1 MLLPSGV
8 LRLPFRRGAPGR
20 TRLCTTLAALVVVC
34 TALIS
39 AVPASAAPAA
49 AGKVR
54 FVKNANRSFDRYT
67 LAPSLSTR
75 AFFQSKYSLMLVN
88 TPYFDSRLRWYKR
101 GWVYLDLY
109 GIPARSSVAR
119 RHPGW
124 ILRGKRNRKL
134 FIPFACRSGRCDQ
147 YAGDPTNP
155 AFRRWWIRNA
165 KKVMKKGYRGLY
177 LDNVNLIRR
186 VALSNNKEVVPRSLR
201 SKRRISNAL
210 WRRTIAR
217 FTRQIRRAM
226 PRARIA
232 HNVIWFAPGAK
243 GKWGR
248 MQTRSANVI
257 TLERGVNDAG
267 LTGGTFTFGLR
278 TFLRY
283 SDWVHRR
290 KASVMFLET
299 VATPG
304 RRDYGL
310 AGYFMVNNGRD
321 TYGTVAQS
329 DPSNWWPGFEV
340 NLGAPKGKRYLWKGL
355 LRRDFQRGMVLMNE
369 PGGPARSAALPRTL
383 ETADRSRQMSS
394 VALSPGDGAVLVDPR

>member
-1 MLLPSGV
+1 MIV
-8 LRLPFRRGAPGR
+8 
-20 TRLCTTLAALVVVC
+20 CVALV
-34 TALIS
+34 S
-39 AVPASAAPAA
+39 AAPASAATPAA
-49 AGKVR
+49 GDVR
-54 FVKNANRSFDRYT
+54 FVKNAPASFDKFT
-67 LAPSLSTR
+67 IAPALSTQ
-75 AFFQSKYSLMLVN
+75 AFFRSKYSLMLVN
-88 TPYFDSRLRWYKR
+88 TPYFDSRLKWYPR

-109 GIPARSSVAR
+109 GIPARSKIAR
-119 RHPGW
+119 QHPGW

-134 FIPFACRSGRCDQ
+134 FIPFACRSGKCDQ
-147 YAGDPTNP
+147 YAGDPTNA

-165 KKVMKKGYRGLY
+165 KKVMKKRYKGLY

-186 VALSNNKEVVPRSLR
+186 VALSNGKEVVPH
-201 SKRRISNAL
+201 RRGRKKKISNAV

-226 PRARIA
+226 PRTKIA

-267 LTGGTFTFGLR
+267 LTAGTFTFGLR

-283 SDWVHRR
+283 SSWAHRL
-290 KASVMFLET
+290 KKSVMFLET
-299 VATPG
+299 AATPG

-321 TYGTVAQS
+321 TYGTVTQS
-329 DPSNWWPGFEV
+329 DPNNWWPGFEV
-340 NLGAPKGKRYLWKGL
+340 RLGAPTRGRYMWNGL
-355 LRRDFQRGMVLMNE
+355 LRRDFARGMVLMNE
-369 PGGPARSAALPRTL
+369 PGAPTRNITLPRPL
-383 ETADRSRQMSS
+383 QTADRTRTVTS
-394 VALSPGDGAVLVDPR
+394 VSLAGGDGTVLVAPR